1 MTDTAIEE
9 LTRRINF
16 YREQLDSERSMRI
29 ALVEENEL
37 LQAEVRAL
45 SEGIMDTLIQVTT

>member
-1 MTDTAIEE
+1 MTDTSIEE

-16 YREQLDSERSMRI
+16 YMEQLNVERQLRM

-37 LQAEVRAL
+37 LQAEVRML

>member
-1 MTDTAIEE
+1 MTDTSIEE

-16 YREQLDSERSMRI
+16 YMEQLNVERQLRI

-37 LQAEVRAL
+37 LQAEVRML

>member
-1 MTDTAIEE
+1 MTDTAVEE

-16 YREQLDSERSMRI
+16 YIEQLNVERQLRM

-37 LQAEVRAL
+37 LQAEVRML
-45 SEGIMDTLIQVTT
+45 SEGIMDTLISVTT